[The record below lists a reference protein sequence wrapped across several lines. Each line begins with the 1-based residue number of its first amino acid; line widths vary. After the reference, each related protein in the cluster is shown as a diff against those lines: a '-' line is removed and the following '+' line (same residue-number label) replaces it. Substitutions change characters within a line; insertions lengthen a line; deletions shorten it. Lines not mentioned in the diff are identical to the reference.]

1 LTTDDADVAARPRR
15 LLGAVAV
22 QAARPS
28 AADLVSALRR
38 AVEDVVVP
46 ALAVDLVWST
56 TVITRHVDLDRGT
69 VPSRPGLDW
78 AGAADPGTSLEAVYL
93 LGRVAGVPAFPP
105 DPRGEPVHAL
115 LQRGAERRPA
125 TLAVSVHEW
134 ALDGGQAAT
143 SVLQAAA
150 RWLLSTA
157 EQLRAETGY
166 VAVDL
171 ADSWDAASAW
181 ELAVQAPPAHRDVTR
196 TVWGYGWGT
205 LLSAQHAE
213 AGGGIDA
220 LAAVPGA
227 DVRAGPDGRVWV
239 RLGADPASVSPEQ
252 VAALRTVLT
261 PVLPTGLRRLEN
273 YLHPKPDPYADPPV
287 PYLL

>member
-1 LTTDDADVAARPRR
+1 LTNDADVAARPRR

-22 QAARPS
+22 QAAQPS
-28 AADLVSALRR
+28 VTDLVGALRR

-46 ALAVDLVWST
+46 ALAVDLEWST
-56 TVITRHVDLDRGT
+56 TVITRHDDLERGT
-69 VPSRPGLDW
+69 VPNRPGLDW
-78 AGAADPGTSLEAVYL
+78 AGAAEPGAALDAVYL
-93 LGRVAGVPAFPP
+93 LGAVAGVPVFPP
-105 DPRGEPVHAL
+105 DPRAGPMHAL
-115 LQRGAERRPA
+115 LSLGPPGRPA

-134 ALDGGQAAT
+134 ALHGGRAAT

-166 VAVDL
+166 IALDL

-205 LLSAQHAE
+205 LLAAQHAE
-213 AGGGIDA
+213 AVGGIDA
-220 LAAVPGA
+220 LGAVPGA
-227 DVRAGPDGRVWV
+227 DVRAGPDGQVWV
-239 RLGADPASVSPEQ
+239 RLGADPSSVSPDQ
-252 VAALRTVLT
+252 ITALRTVLA
-261 PVLPTGLRRLEN
+261 PVLPTGFRRLED
-273 YLHPKPDPYADPPV
+273 YFHPEPDPYTDPPL

>member
-1 LTTDDADVAARPRR
+1 MTNDTGLTARPRR

-28 AADLVSALRR
+28 AADLVGALRR

-46 ALAVDLVWST
+46 ALAVDLVWSM
-56 TVITRHVDLDRGT
+56 TVITRHDDLERGT
-69 VPSRPGLDW
+69 VPRRPGLDW
-78 AGAADPGTSLEAVYL
+78 AGPAEPGAALEAVYL
-93 LGRVAGVPAFPP
+93 LGAVAGVPVFPP
-105 DPRGEPVHAL
+105 DPRAGPVHAL
-115 LQRGAERRPA
+115 LRLGPPGRPA

-134 ALDGGQAAT
+134 ALEGGRAAT
-143 SVLQAAA
+143 SVLQATV
-150 RWLLSTA
+150 RWLLTTA

-166 VAVDL
+166 IALDL

-205 LLSAQHAE
+205 LLSARHVE
-213 AGGGIDA
+213 AVGGIDA

-227 DVRAGPDGRVWV
+227 DVRAGPDGRVFV
-239 RLGADPASVSPEQ
+239 RLGADPAGVSPDQ
-252 VAALRTVLT
+252 ITALRTVLT
-261 PVLPTGLRRLEN
+261 PVLPTGFRRLEDF
-273 YLHPKPDPYADPPV
+273 LHPAPDPYADPPL